1 MKRFVLITALFAFS
15 LLGTHTPAGATGNF
29 NQFIGFGDSTLD
41 SGYFR
46 YAPSGSTSLDGM
58 ILSAIAAGAQGG
70 FAGPGVMTST
80 MLAGRFGLDAEPVSA
95 GGSNYANGATY
106 TAPLR
111 SSEGVAYA
119 SGSLPGNV
127 DTVQQIANYL
137 ASVGGAA
144 NPHALYVINTG
155 NNDLLYVQNQG
166 AAWIAANPDFLSGVA
181 SQLAE
186 SVATL
191 QAAGARTIIVP
202 NTFYTATLTGLGGV
216 LPAGSA
222 EDYARAIAYGDMK
235 WSALKAAGVRFIPAD
250 LTSLFRFVSVN
261 PTPFGFTPSSVLA
274 SNAPSP
280 VAALLTSWADVTPL
294 QMQTYLFIDGKHLT
308 TAGQQIESDYEYSLL
323 AAPSQMSL
331 LAEGPVQD
339 GLARTATIQGQ
350 IDLSGQHRGPNG
362 INVWTSGRV
371 SSLQIKND
379 NGFAEGTGTPFEG
392 SVGADFQTSFGL
404 TLGAAFA
411 AGTQTQDFSQDAG
424 HYDQN
429 DQAFSLY
436 SAYKHGPLWGDAVV
450 SYGLYQDKISRNVAL
465 GAFMD
470 QNSADTTG
478 DSLGLALRL
487 GGDLKRGAITTGP
500 VAGLL
505 LQRVT
510 IKEFS
515 ESGLSGVTALSYGKQ
530 KRGSTVSQLG
540 WRILADVGRFQPFAE
555 TKWNHEFAD
564 STRTVEAALTTID
577 APAYSMDAVQVSTD
591 WGTVMLGT
599 SFKASDR
606 VMLKASFSTMFGNQQ
621 METYG
626 GELGVS
632 VSF

>member
-1 MKRFVLITALFAFS
+1 MKRFVLITALFALS
-15 LLGTHTPAGATGNF
+15 LLGAHTPAGATGYF

-46 YAPSGSTSLDGM
+46 YASSGNTFLDGM
-58 ILSAIAAGAQGG
+58 LLNAIAAGAQGG

-111 SSEGVAYA
+111 PSESDAYA

-127 DTVQQIANYL
+127 DTVQQIADYL
-137 ASVGGAA
+137 ASVGGVA

-155 NNDLLYVQNQG
+155 NNDLIFVQNRD
-166 AAWIAANPDFLSGVA
+166 AAWIAANPDFLNGVA
-181 SQLAE
+181 SQLAA

-202 NTFYTATLTGLGGV
+202 NTFYTAALTDLEGV
-216 LPAGSA
+216 LPPSHADS
-222 EDYARAIAYGDMK
+222 YARATAYGNLK
-235 WSALKAAGVRFIPAD
+235 WSALTAAGVRFIPAD

-261 PTPFGFTPSSVLA
+261 PTPFGFTPSSVLE

-280 VAALLTSWADVTPL
+280 VAALLTSWADITPL

-339 GLARTATIQGQ
+339 GLARAATIQGQ

-362 INVWTSGRV
+362 INAWTSGRV

-379 NGFAEGTGTPFEG
+379 DGFAEGTGTPFEG
-392 SVGADFQTSFGL
+392 TVGADYQTSFGL
-404 TLGAAFA
+404 ILGAAFA

-429 DQAFSLY
+429 DQTFSLY
-436 SAYKHGPLWGDAVV
+436 SAYNHGPLWGNAVA
-450 SYGLYQDKISRNVAL
+450 SLSLYQDKISRNVAL
-465 GAFMD
+465 GAFRD

-487 GGDLKRGAITTGP
+487 GGDLKWGPVATGP
-500 VAGLL
+500 VAGLV

-510 IKEFS
+510 IKGFT
-515 ESGLSGVTALSYGKQ
+515 ESGLSGVTALSYGEQ
-530 KRGSTVSQLG
+530 KRDSTVSQLG

-555 TKWNHEFAD
+555 AKWNHEFAD
-564 STRTVEAALTTID
+564 SDREVTADLTTIA
-577 APAYSMDAVQVSTD
+577 APAYSMDAVPVAND
-591 WGTVMLGT
+591 WGTMILGT
-599 SFKASDR
+599 SFKASEQ
-606 VMLKASFSTMFGNQQ
+606 VMLRASFTTMFGNQQ

-632 VSF
+632 FSF